1 MGVAPNKIF
10 SSTFSLL
17 YNLLNSH
24 VTDPIAAS
32 RNKTQGSTKWIFASF
47 PDADITD
54 AKIKYPILIIEP
66 ANSSF
71 LNWTFTKNVANMM
84 LGFTAYSLSME
95 QADSIFDACIST
107 MDAQRP
113 YLKANGLTQLLLTGT
128 TSDFIA
134 HNGTK
139 VHFRS
144 ATYTAQF
151 YFKHGLSKKTETQT
165 LTSGG
170 VIA

>member
-1 MGVAPNKIF
+1 MSVAPNKIF

-17 YNLLNSH
+17 YNLLNSQ

-32 RNKTQGSTKWIFASF
+32 RNKTQGSSKWIFASF

-71 LNWTFTKNVANMM
+71 LNWTFTKNIANMM
-84 LGFTAYSLSME
+84 LGFTVYSLSME
-95 QADSIFDACIST
+95 QADSAFDACVST

-113 YLKANGLTQLLLTGT
+113 YLKANGLTQLILTGT

-151 YFKHGLSKKTETQT
+151 YFKHGLSKKTETAT
-165 LTSGG
+165 LSSGG
-170 VIA
+170 EIV